1 VQQYQKPVLVQEQ
14 KLHMSPQLLQS
25 IQLMALPLQDLKAR
39 IEEELEKNP
48 ALEVIEDPKTISYD
62 EAPSG
67 QREND
72 EYFED
77 YSDSG
82 FSPTG
87 YDDEAGDAKRKFME
101 GALARPESLQDHLL
115 WQLSLQPIS
124 EDLRSVC
131 ELLIRNLDENGF
143 HREDPKT
150 IVPPDKLPLLEEGIK
165 LVQRFDP
172 IGVCVKDYKESLIVQ
187 AMQNPDAPPYT
198 VLILQEY
205 LELLERGKIKE
216 IAKKLKITEKEVE
229 ECLSFIKTLTPFPGR
244 EFSSEPPR
252 YVIPDLMV
260 TLKEGQFVI
269 ILNDEEIPVLGL
281 NPFFTN
287 IQNHPEAQKL
297 KEVKQFVNNRVK
309 EARWFIQSIHQ
320 RNQTLLKVAKAIVEF
335 QRDFFLKGPKYLRPL
350 TLKDIAQEIGV
361 HEATVS
367 RITTSKYIQTEWGI
381 FELKY
386 FFSNSI
392 SGAGSTGSQYS
403 KEAVKQIIKEIIEQE
418 GGKNLSD
425 QKIADLL
432 SKRGIQ
438 LARRTVTKYRK
449 ELAISSSYD
458 R

>member
-1 VQQYQKPVLVQEQ
+1 
-14 KLHMSPQLLQS
+14 M
-25 IQLMALPLQDLKAR
+25 
-39 IEEELEKNP
+39 
-48 ALEVIEDPKTISYD
+48 
-62 EAPSG
+62 
-67 QREND
+67 
-72 EYFED
+72 
-77 YSDSG
+77 
-82 FSPTG
+82 
-87 YDDEAGDAKRKFME
+87 
-101 GALARPESLQDHLL
+101 
-115 WQLSLQPIS
+115 
-124 EDLRSVC
+124 
-131 ELLIRNLDENGF
+131 
-143 HREDPKT
+143 
-150 IVPPDKLPLLEEGIK
+150 
-165 LVQRFDP
+165 QRFDP

-187 AMQNPDAPPYT
+187 AMQNPEAPPYT

-367 RITTSKYIQTEWGI
+367 RITTSKYMQTEWGI

-403 KEAVKQIIKEIIEQE
+403 KEAVKQIIKEIIQQE
-418 GGKNLSD
+418 GGKILSD

-432 SKRGIQ
+432 SKRGLSLIH
-438 LARRTVTKYRK
+438 
-449 ELAISSSYD
+449 I
-458 R
+458 

>member
-1 VQQYQKPVLVQEQ
+1 MQQYQKPTLVQEQ

-25 IQLMALPLQDLKAR
+25 IQLMALPLQDLKTR

-48 ALEVIEDPKTISYD
+48 ALEIIEDPATVTYD
-62 EAPSG
+62 ETPPRHS
-67 QREND
+67 EVK

-77 YSDSG
+77 SSDAG
-82 FSPTG
+82 FPGGS

-101 GALARPESLQDHLL
+101 GALSRAESLQDHLL
-115 WQLSLQPIS
+115 WQLSLQPIL
-124 EDLRSVC
+124 EELRSVC
-131 ELLIRNLDENGF
+131 ELLIYNLDENGF
-143 HREDPKT
+143 HREDPQT
-150 IVPPDKLPLLEEGIK
+150 LLPPDKLPLLEEAIR
-165 LVQRFDP
+165 LIQRFDP
-172 IGVCVKDYKESLIVQ
+172 VGVGVKDYRESLIVQ
-187 AMQNPDAPPYT
+187 AQQNPAAPPYT
-198 VLILQEY
+198 VLILQDH
-205 LELLERGKIKE
+205 LEALERGKIKE
-216 IAKKLKITEKEVE
+216 IAKKLKISEKEVE
-229 ECLSFIKTLTPFPGR
+229 DCLAFIKTLTPYPGR
-244 EFSSEPPR
+244 EFSSETPR

-281 NPFFTN
+281 NPFFAN

-297 KEVKQFVNNRVK
+297 KEVKQFVNNRIK

-350 TLKDIAQEIGV
+350 TLKDIASEIGV

-392 SGAGSTGSQYS
+392 SGAGSGGSTYS

-432 SKRGIQ
+432 GKRGIQ

-449 ELAISSSYD
+449 ELFISSSYE

>member
-1 VQQYQKPVLVQEQ
+1 
-14 KLHMSPQLLQS
+14 
-25 IQLMALPLQDLKAR
+25 
-39 IEEELEKNP
+39 
-48 ALEVIEDPKTISYD
+48 
-62 EAPSG
+62 
-67 QREND
+67 
-72 EYFED
+72 
-77 YSDSG
+77 
-82 FSPTG
+82 
-87 YDDEAGDAKRKFME
+87 
-101 GALARPESLQDHLL
+101 
-115 WQLSLQPIS
+115 
-124 EDLRSVC
+124 
-131 ELLIRNLDENGF
+131 
-143 HREDPKT
+143 
-150 IVPPDKLPLLEEGIK
+150 
-165 LVQRFDP
+165 
-172 IGVCVKDYKESLIVQ
+172 
-187 AMQNPDAPPYT
+187 
-198 VLILQEY
+198 
-205 LELLERGKIKE
+205 
-216 IAKKLKITEKEVE
+216 
-229 ECLSFIKTLTPFPGR
+229 
-244 EFSSEPPR
+244 
-252 YVIPDLMV
+252 
-260 TLKEGQFVI
+260 
-269 ILNDEEIPVLGL
+269 LGL

>member
-1 VQQYQKPVLVQEQ
+1 MQQYQKPVLVQEQ

-25 IQLMALPLQDLKAR
+25 IQLMALPLQDLKTR

-48 ALEVIEDPKTISYD
+48 ALEVIEDPKTVSYD
-62 EAPSG
+62 EVPPR
-67 QREND
+67 QKEVE

-77 YSDSG
+77 SSDSG
-82 FSPTG
+82 FPQGG

-101 GALARPESLQDHLL
+101 GALARPESLHDHLL

-131 ELLIRNLDENGF
+131 ELLIHNLDENGF

-150 IVPPDKLPLLEEGIK
+150 ILSHEKLHLLEEGIK

-187 AMQNPDAPPYT
+187 TMQNPEAPPYT

-216 IAKKLKITEKEVE
+216 IAKKLKITEKEVQD
-229 ECLSFIKTLTPFPGR
+229 CLAFIKTLTPFPGR
-244 EFSSEPPR
+244 EYSAEPPR

-260 TLKEGQFVI
+260 AMKEGQFVI

-281 NPFFTN
+281 NPFFSN

-297 KEVKQFVNNRVK
+297 KDVKQFVNNRVK

-392 SGAGSTGSQYS
+392 SGAGSSRSQYS

-425 QKIADLL
+425 QKIAELL

-449 ELAISSSYD
+449 ELSISSSYD

>member
-25 IQLMALPLQDLKAR
+25 IQLMALPIQDLKTR

-48 ALEVIEDPKTISYD
+48 ALEILEDPQNISYD
-62 EAPSG
+62 ES
-67 QREND
+67 QKKQSEIE

-77 YSDSG
+77 SSDPG
-82 FSPTG
+82 FSRG
-87 YDDEAGDAKRKFME
+87 YDEEAGDAKRKFME
-101 GALARPESLQDHLL
+101 GALSRPESLQDHLL

-124 EDLRSVC
+124 EELRAVC
-131 ELLIRNLDENGF
+131 ELLIHNLDENGF
-143 HREDPKT
+143 HRENPEGL
-150 IVPPDKLPLLEEGIK
+150 VPPDKQPLLEEALK

-198 VLILQEY
+198 VLILQDY
-205 LELLERGKIKE
+205 LELLERGKYKE
-216 IAKKLKITEKEVE
+216 IAKKLKIE
-229 ECLSFIKTLTPFPGR
+229 EADVLSCLEFIKTLTPFPGR
-244 EFSSEPPR
+244 EYSSEQPR

-260 TLKEGQFVI
+260 TVKEGQFVI
-269 ILNDEEIPVLGL
+269 ILNDEELPVLGV
-281 NPFFTN
+281 NPFFADM
-287 IQNHPEAQKL
+287 QNSPDAQKQ
-297 KEVKQFVNNRVK
+297 KNVKQFVNTQVK

-335 QRDFFLKGPKYLRPL
+335 QREFFLKGPKYLRPL
-350 TLKDIAQEIGV
+350 TLKDIASEIGV

-392 SGAGSTGSQYS
+392 SGAGSVGSQYS
-403 KEAVKQIIKEIIEQE
+403 KEGVKQIIKEIIEKE
-418 GGKNLSD
+418 GGGKNLSD
-425 QKIADLL
+425 QKIAELL
-432 SKRGIQ
+432 YKRGIQ
-438 LARRTVTKYRK
+438 LARRTVAKYRK
-449 ELAISSSYD
+449 ELSISSSYE